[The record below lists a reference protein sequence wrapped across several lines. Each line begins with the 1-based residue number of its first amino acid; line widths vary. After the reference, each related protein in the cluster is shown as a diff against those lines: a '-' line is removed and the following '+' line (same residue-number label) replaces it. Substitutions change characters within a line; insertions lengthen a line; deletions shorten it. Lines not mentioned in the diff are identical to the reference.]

1 MTSSFSHIDAL
12 NALASYGADFKRW
25 PDQELAANVQSEPA
39 LAQHINQAAELDM
52 QMSNVD
58 IPVASEL
65 LKARIL
71 NAARKT
77 AQDSAP
83 DLETSQTNPTTYS
96 FNKLMRI
103 AAIFLISATIGGAI
117 WMNTAPT
124 DDDQILSA
132 EAQSET
138 DAWRAAATD
147 LDMIDIF
154 LWVEDEE
161 ITG

>member
-1 MTSSFSHIDAL
+1 MQISSA
-12 NALASYGADFKRW
+12 
-25 PDQELAANVQSEPA
+25 
-39 LAQHINQAAELDM
+39 
-52 QMSNVD
+52 D

-65 LKARIL
+65 LKGRIL

-77 AQDSAP
+77 QQDSAP
-83 DLETSQTNPTTYS
+83 DMETSQPNPTTYS

-117 WMNTAPT
+117 WMSAAPT

-138 DAWRAAATD
+138 DAWRTAATD